1 MPPRCGRPRPPR
13 ARTCAARTPRGR
25 RRSRAPWRTRARPRW
40 RTSAA
45 PSRNPP
51 GNRPFLPPDMQG
63 SSGCG
68 RGLRPDVIQGAPGM
82 ARLRLTPQK
91 AEFFDLYAQASSNA
105 VEIARLLVDLLDRF
119 PDDGAGLIA
128 QIKER
133 EHEGDR
139 LTHEVVNLLNRT
151 FVTPFDR
158 DDMYRLASALDDIC
172 DHIDEATGNI
182 LGYGVT
188 AIRENAHQQAA
199 VIERAATKLRD
210 AVLKLEGFK
219 DSKRELIELRELE
232 DEGDRLN
239 REGIAELFASSDDA
253 ISIIRWKD
261 IHEQLEEAVDACENA
276 ADVLE
281 AILVK
286 NR

>member
-1 MPPRCGRPRPPR
+1 
-13 ARTCAARTPRGR
+13 
-25 RRSRAPWRTRARPRW
+25 
-40 RTSAA
+40 
-45 PSRNPP
+45 
-51 GNRPFLPPDMQG
+51 
-63 SSGCG
+63 
-68 RGLRPDVIQGAPGM
+68 M
-82 ARLRLTPQK
+82 ARITLVPQRR
-91 AEFFDLYAQASSNA
+91 EFYDLYNRAAANNVGIAQLL
-105 VEIARLLVDLLDRF
+105 VRLLEGFPNDR
-119 PDDGAGLIA
+119 DTLARD
-128 QIKER
+128 IKEA

-139 LTHEVVNLLNRT
+139 LTHEVVDLLNRT

-158 DDMYRLASALDDIC
+158 DDMYRLAGALDDIC
-172 DHIDEATGNI
+172 DHVDEAAGNI

-188 AIRENAHQQAA
+188 EIRPNAHQQAV

-210 AVLKLEGFK
+210 AVGKLEGFK
-219 DSKRELIELRELE
+219 DSRHELDELRELE

-239 REGIAELFASSDDA
+239 RDSIAQLFASGEDA
-253 ISIIRWKD
+253 VSIIRWKD